1 MLSKKDIYLHLF
13 LLCFLRKYVAVT
25 VTVDDIDVA
34 EGSEARI
41 TCNIVPAS
49 SGAVPVVTW
58 YNVTNGAND
67 LIAAYQGGFGTIE
80 PGYIDRFSVENDIT
94 LVITNTLRIDSG
106 TYQCS
111 VNLVGDS
118 PSVDD
123 DICTLTVN
131 YLDKPE
137 MNFLTLVTEGDE
149 VVMTCVVDSSPEAMC
164 NFIKD
169 GDVLPHDGS
178 CTFTIPSASRADDG
192 SYECEADNGV
202 GNKQKSDNRNLEVQY
217 KPDKDIANDQTVPPG
232 ETFTITSTVT
242 ANPSDV
248 TYLWTTDLPGNED
261 SVNYRPTFTLKV
273 SETEVDGTIYLV
285 NITVTNI
292 IGSTTDSA
300 NITIS
305 ETTAESCNDT
315 TGLTIGMFFVGII
328 LGVLGFYIAEIT
340 HNKIKKKA
348 LSKEQDADKRK
359 QDTYMDYGG
368 DTGEQNQTYQDLQHK
383 VEESAYVNV
392 KAGNKQKG
400 KV

>member
-1 MLSKKDIYLHLF
+1 
-13 LLCFLRKYVAVT
+13 
-25 VTVDDIDVA
+25 
-34 EGSEARI
+34 
-41 TCNIVPAS
+41 
-49 SGAVPVVTW
+49 
-58 YNVTNGAND
+58 
-67 LIAAYQGGFGTIE
+67 
-80 PGYIDRFSVENDIT
+80 
-94 LVITNTLRIDSG
+94 
-106 TYQCS
+106 
-111 VNLVGDS
+111 
-118 PSVDD
+118 
-123 DICTLTVN
+123 
-131 YLDKPE
+131 
-137 MNFLTLVTEGDE
+137 
-149 VVMTCVVDSSPEAMC
+149 MTCVVDSSPEAMC

-217 KPDKDIANDQTVPPG
+217 KPDEDIANDQTVPPG

-242 ANPSDV
+242 ANSSDV

-340 HNKIKKKA
+340 HNKIKKKS
-348 LSKEQDADKRK
+348 LSKEQDAEKRK
-359 QDTYMDYGG
+359 QDTYMDYVV
-368 DTGEQNQTYQDLQHK
+368 DTGEQTQTYQDLQHK
-383 VEESAYVNV
+383 EEESAYVNLNAV
-392 KAGNKQKG
+392 NKQKG